1 MKWCG
6 EGLCSVGRV
15 CVAWG
20 GCVQCGSVVMRY
32 VGRMVM
38 KREACRV

>member
-1 MKWCG
+1 MKRCG

-15 CVAWG
+15 CAVWE
-20 GCVQCGSVVMRY
+20 CGSVVMRY